1 MAEELV
7 VFDPVLAKELVAA
20 YRQLIDS
27 GLLDQTIAKTTK
39 EGGTK
44 DAIVANTHTPI
55 YFKNDSEHVIPPYA
69 LMQIGSTTEVSGSH
83 NYITVKRPIHASVM
97 RCPMLINGSREVE
110 VDGYGVAQS
119 GPVFRLLTDGT
130 AYSPGDRL
138 GPETGVFTATYGSMY
153 AVIGDDDVAT
163 DVVRVMFDTS
173 TMRGKTKAGG
183 MTAGVPTEVY
193 ALDATGTVLTTEYLA
208 ESDAANIPGDTHII
222 MFSAYG
228 SWLVYEV
235 C

>member
-7 VFDPVLAKELVAA
+7 VFEASLAKEMLAA
-20 YRQLIDS
+20 YRKLIDS
-27 GLLDQTIAKTTK
+27 GLLEPQLEKPKST
-39 EGGTK
+39 GGTRSL
-44 DAIVANTHTPI
+44 IVTNSPTPI
-55 YFKNDSEHVIPPYA
+55 YFKNDSTHVIPPYA
-69 LMQIGSTTEVSGSH
+69 LMQIGNTEEVAGNQ

>member
-44 DAIVANTHTPI
+44 DSIVANTHTPI
-55 YFKNDSEHVIPPYA
+55 YFRNDSTYTIPPYS
-69 LMQIGSTTEVSGSH
+69 LMQMTDTVEASGSH
-83 NYITVKRPIHASVM
+83 NYVTVKRPIDSTLM
-97 RCPMLINGSREVE
+97 RCPLLINGSREVE
-110 VDGYGVAQS
+110 VNGYGVAQS
-119 GPVFRLLTDGT
+119 GPVFRVKTDGT
-130 AYSPGDRL
+130 TYDPGDRL
-138 GPETGVFTATYGSMY
+138 GPETGTFTATYGSMY
-153 AVIGDDDVAT
+153 AVIGDDDIED

-173 TMRGKTKAGG
+173 SMYGKTKPAGLAHATPANVLAYNAAG
-183 MTAGVPTEVY
+183 TITAK
-193 ALDATGTVLTTEYLA
+193 EYLA
-208 ESDAANIPGDTHII
+208 ETRISNIAADTDILMI
-222 MFSAYG
+222 SCFGRWFAS
-228 SWLVYEV
+228 EI